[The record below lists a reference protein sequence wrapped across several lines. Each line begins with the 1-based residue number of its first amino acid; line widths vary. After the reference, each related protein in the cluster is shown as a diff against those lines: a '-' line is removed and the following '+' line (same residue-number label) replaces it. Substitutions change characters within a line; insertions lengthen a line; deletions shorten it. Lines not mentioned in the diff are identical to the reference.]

1 MLHALILVHDHLN
14 FLFTNNNLLFRICYK
29 NIVKMLQSNV
39 TQDKMRLLMQRLLK
53 PWNVLDYELV
63 KWVGYNYLVRLCRLF
78 HYSLFEIIGP

>member
-1 MLHALILVHDHLN
+1 MLHG
-14 FLFTNNNLLFRICYK
+14 
-29 NIVKMLQSNV
+29 NV